1 MTARLDELLA
11 EEQELQL
18 PRFDNETAI
27 ALGEALLAAARAD
40 GLAVTVD
47 VRRGEQQLFH
57 AALEGTS
64 ADNDAWVERKCRV
77 VRRFGHSSLY
87 VRELL
92 RADGRTIEDKFLLPE
107 AEYAAHGGCFPAIVR
122 GAGPVGTITVSGL
135 PQEDD
140 HALVVSV
147 LRAFLDASNF

>member
-1 MTARLDELLA
+1 MPSRLDELLA
-11 EEQELQL
+11 QEHELQL
-18 PRFDNETAI
+18 PRFDNDTAI
-27 ALGEALLAAARAD
+27 ALGEALVAAARAD

-77 VRRFGHSSLY
+77 VRRLGHSSLY
-87 VRELL
+87 VGELL
-92 RADGRTIEDKFLLPE
+92 RSEGKTIEQKFLLPE
-107 AEYAAHGGCFPAIVR
+107 AEYAAHGGCFPAIVS
-122 GAGPVGTITVSGL
+122 GVGPVGTITVSGL

-140 HALVVSV
+140 HALVVRV
-147 LRAFLDASNF
+147 LRAFLAGSHF